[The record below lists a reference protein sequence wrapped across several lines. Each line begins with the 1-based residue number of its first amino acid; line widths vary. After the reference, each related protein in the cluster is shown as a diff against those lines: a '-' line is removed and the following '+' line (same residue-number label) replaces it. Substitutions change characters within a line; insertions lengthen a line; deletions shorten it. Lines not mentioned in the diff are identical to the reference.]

1 MFGPRTSSGPS
12 EEGIPDL
19 RSGARRGRVPYAFQ
33 VAGRVYDPHYTLKDR
48 DATYLPKATR
58 VSVVRFSPRFRLAA
72 TRADR
77 H

>member
-1 MFGPRTSSGPS
+1 
-12 EEGIPDL
+12 
-19 RSGARRGRVPYAFQ
+19 
-33 VAGRVYDPHYTLKDR
+33 VYDPHYTLKDR

-58 VSVVRFSPRFRLAA
+58 VYSVVGFSPRFRLAA